1 MENKIKP
8 LKVERIQELLDF
20 SISISQTI
28 RTDPKNGYPVFQS
41 TWDKWTTQEKELVK
55 PRLVQSLQFFI
66 ESGDAYVFPFREII
80 CNAIINYM
88 NDDLANKTTPPK
100 LTKGSNFS
108 QKQIAK
114 LFYALK
120 TKGAITNKHEQI
132 ALVISNT
139 FDFNFNTILHYLKNP
154 SEFEGVPDI
163 LST

>member
-1 MENKIKP
+1 LANKISP
-8 LKVERIQELLDF
+8 LTTERIEELMHLTF
-20 SISISQTI
+20 SISQTI
-28 RTDPKNGYPVFQS
+28 ATSPKEGYSAFQAQ
-41 TWDKWTTQEKELVK
+41 WDKWHTQEKELVK

-66 ESGDAYVFPFREII
+66 ESGDAYVFPFREMI
-80 CNAIINYM
+80 CNAIINFM